1 LSPVLLC
8 QIFQVGYLF
17 FSMKVK
23 TKAWLASQGLLIITA
38 VLIQLTFYREIKLGP
53 LLGMTKRPYWEI
65 ISDRPPVIPEFI
77 REKGLPP
84 NLWDARLP
92 LSEDEI
98 RKAKLGGHKRAHR
111 REDGL
116 RTAFYGGCLVNG
128 LYFVVFHALCW
139 YFAKQIKPRKMQCQR
154 IKD

>member
-1 LSPVLLC
+1 MN
-8 QIFQVGYLF
+8 I
-17 FSMKVK
+17 K
-23 TKAWLASQGLLIITA
+23 TKAWMASQGLLILTA

-65 ISDRPPVIPEFI
+65 ISDRPPAIPEFV

-98 RKAKLGGHKRAHR
+98 RKAKLAGHRRAHR
-111 REDGL
+111 RECGL
-116 RTAFYGGCLVNG
+116 RTAFYGGWLVNG
-128 LYFVVFHALCW
+128 LYFVVFHTLWW
-139 YFAKQIKPRKMQCQR
+139 YFAKQIKT
-154 IKD
+154 